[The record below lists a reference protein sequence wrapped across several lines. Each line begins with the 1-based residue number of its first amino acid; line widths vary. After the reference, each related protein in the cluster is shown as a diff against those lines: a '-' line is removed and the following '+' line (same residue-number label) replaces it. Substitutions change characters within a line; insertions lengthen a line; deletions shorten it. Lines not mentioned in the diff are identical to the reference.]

1 MTDAESDDSDAERAA
16 DVDVDAN
23 ADVDA
28 DANADVDADAN
39 ADVDADSN
47 ADVDAVVEGWQEQ
60 LLDLTRRNALV
71 DFSPTKTKSL
81 PLAASAGPVV
91 DRLRETGAV
100 ELVKATADDP
110 PETAR
115 TDPTA
120 ARDPADDGTVDAGA
134 AVATRPPDVASESLK
149 SIARYHRQYLR
160 ERGADT
166 LFLSVGRLAWTDPGD
181 DDPYESPLFL
191 LPVELEH
198 RPATPE
204 AVHAHTVTFDGDPI
218 VVNPALRRKLQA
230 ERDLDLPSD
239 GDVGV
244 DELDD
249 AFDAVAAIADSFP
262 DWRISRELAVCIFDF
277 ATVSLYE
284 DFDRNRDAIASD
296 PLVRAIAGNTGALD
310 ALQADPRAGELAA
323 GDADDPPA
331 QVLEADPS
339 QQAAIDAALDGE
351 SFVLQGPPGTGKS
364 QTIANVVAAKLAR
377 GERVLFVSEKQAA
390 LEVVKSRL
398 DEVGLGRFCLEAHG
412 QHATKSKVLDALG
425 RELRADTAD
434 PPAGR
439 DACRSRR
446 EDAAAMLDEH
456 ADRLTTPPDGFVVT
470 PYEALGIVAAGRDE
484 PSVDVDIADPLAVGQ
499 AAVDDAIAALRE
511 LAAFED
517 AIADHD
523 SHPWRAATVG
533 DWRVDTRERVA
544 DAIDAQLDAVDAMR
558 DLADR
563 LSSTFGVDLRDASAF
578 EDAERALDRLADA
591 PVDSL
596 PEVLLDP
603 AFHAPDGPVGT
614 LAGAAVERA
623 DHECHL
629 RERYAP
635 SIFDE
640 DGRELHEALSAYG
653 LFRYVR
659 PSYRRLKR
667 RLVSHARD
675 GYDPDL
681 AALRED
687 ARRLR
692 ALQAAEDTIAEIDV
706 DARYLAPFVDGDAGV
721 PALDGNGVDVERVQG
736 AVDWAHVQGVAD
748 WVRAVADT
756 GVVDPERAAG
766 GLDEGALGTVDDLCA
781 ELVAARERFRT
792 ARDDLASFVAL
803 DQIDADGTAFPEASW
818 AAQRE
823 VLESLR
829 ENLDRLQD
837 WVAFRHAR
845 ERVADTVAGHYLDA
859 FLDAG
864 HDPEHVVSA
873 FEREFYRQWLNAL
886 YDATDLDAFNAET
899 YAHHLATYRERDAA
913 LREHDAAVVR
923 HAVTSHR
930 PSVELEHADSAAQV
944 VLKREIG
951 KAHHQRPLRELFAD
965 AGGVVQQLKP
975 CFMMSPRTVAESL
988 ALDAIEFDAV
998 VFDEASQIPPAKAAS
1013 ALVRADQVIVAGD
1026 ANQLPPTS
1034 FFETDVVDDTGGR
1047 TDLESV
1053 LDEAAAVL
1061 PEQYLTWHYRSAD
1074 PSLVAFSNDR
1084 YYDGRLRTFATPAPG
1099 DPTTGLAFEYVE
1111 DGVYD
1116 RGDTRRNE
1124 REAERVVDI
1133 VAAHADERPDES
1145 LGVVA
1150 FSRAQERAIRDAL
1163 ADRRRE
1169 APALDAFVGRDDVHE
1184 GFFVKSLEVVQGD
1197 ERDRIVFS
1205 VGYGPD
1211 ADGEVTANFGPLND
1225 SGGHRR
1231 LNVAITRA
1239 RRQVTVVSSLQPED
1253 VDTTGAT
1260 NRGVADF
1267 KRYLAHVRDHD
1278 PTIDTPTAS
1287 DTDGDAPASDSPTQ
1301 ATASFP
1307 SPLARDVY
1315 ETLTDAEFDV
1325 DVDLGTAG
1333 YVLDMAVRD
1342 PDDPERYALGI
1353 ELDGAAARHAD
1364 ATRDRE
1370 RLRQHVLADRDWA
1383 VHRVWAQAWATDPER
1398 ELERIADR
1406 VHGDA
1411 DAEHET
1417 ATAST
1422 LAHPPSD
1429 RDRVATDT
1437 EAETPDPAEADDG
1450 AQAVQSDGG
1459 DPFTIYES
1467 PAVPELEADDAGVP
1481 PREVQRGL
1489 LAVVADAGPI
1499 SETAAYRTLVESLD
1513 ADRLDPRL
1521 RERLEAQTQIVADA
1535 GHLHVHDGF
1544 LWPPRD
1550 AADLP
1555 LRDHDDADPDSDARR
1570 EITEV
1575 PLAELAKACYV
1586 LLANGGAMT
1595 RDDLVLETARRLG
1608 YQRVGAR
1615 IENRL
1620 EDAIDHLIDH
1630 DAATITGDRM
1640 EAVHDVDVDDRLEAT
1655 VYD

>member
-1 MTDAESDDSDAERAA
+1 MTDAESDDPDAERAA
-16 DVDVDAN
+16 DVDVDAK
-23 ADVDA
+23 ADVDT
-28 DANADVDADAN
+28 VIK
-39 ADVDADSN
+39 
-47 ADVDAVVEGWQEQ
+47 GWQEQ

-81 PLAASAGPVV
+81 PLAASAGPAV

-100 ELVKATADDP
+100 ELTKATADDP

-134 AVATRPPDVASESLK
+134 AVAARAPDVASESLE

-166 LFLSVGRLAWTDPGD
+166 LFLSVGRLAWTEPGD

-204 AVHAHTVTFDGDPI
+204 TVHAYAVAYDGDPI
-218 VVNPALRRKLQA
+218 VVNPALRRKIQA
-230 ERDLDLPSD
+230 DRDLNLPRD

-296 PLVRAIAGNTGALD
+296 PLVRAIAGDTGALD
-310 ALQADPRAGELAA
+310 ALQADSRGGDLAA

-390 LEVVKSRL
+390 LNVVKSRL

-446 EDAAAMLDEH
+446 DDAAAMLDEH
-456 ADRLTTPPDGFVVT
+456 ADRLTTPPNGFVVT

-484 PSVDVDIADPLAVGQ
+484 PSVDIDVADPLAVGQ

-517 AIADHD
+517 AIANHD

-544 DAIDAQLDAVDAMR
+544 DAIDAQLDAVDTMR
-558 DLADR
+558 DLANR

-578 EDAERALDRLADA
+578 EDAERALGRLADA
-591 PVDSL
+591 PVDSV
-596 PEVLLDP
+596 PEVLLNP

-614 LAGAAVERA
+614 LAAAAVERA
-623 DHECHL
+623 DHECYL

-640 DGRELHEALSAYG
+640 DGHELHEALSAYG

-667 RLVSHARD
+667 RLVNHARD

-692 ALQAAEDTIAEIDV
+692 ALQAAKDTIAEIDI
-706 DARYLAPFVDGDAGV
+706 DAHYLAPFVDGDADV
-721 PALDGNGVDVERVQG
+721 PALDGDGVDVERVQG
-736 AVDWAHVQGVAD
+736 AVDWERLQGVAD
-748 WVRAVADT
+748 WVRALADT
-756 GVVDPERAAG
+756 GAVDPERATG
-766 GLDEGALGTVDDLCA
+766 GLDAAALDAVDDLCA
-781 ELVAARERFRT
+781 ELVAARECFRT
-792 ARDDLASFVAL
+792 ACNDLASFIAL

-823 VLESLR
+823 VLELLR

-837 WVAFRHAR
+837 WVAFQHAR
-845 ERVADTVAGHYLDA
+845 ERVADTIAGDYLDA

-864 HDPEHVVSA
+864 HNPKHVVSA

-886 YDATDLDAFNAET
+886 YDATDLDTFNTET

-913 LREHDAAVVR
+913 LREHDAAAVR
-923 HAVTSHR
+923 HAVTSRR

-965 AGGVVQQLKP
+965 AGEVVQQLKP

-1047 TDLESV
+1047 TDLESI

-1084 YYDGRLRTFATPAPG
+1084 YYDGRLRTFPEPATDDAV
-1099 DPTTGLAFEYVE
+1099 GLAFEYVP

-1124 REAERVVDI
+1124 REAERVIDV

-1169 APALDAFVGRDDVHE
+1169 DPALDAFVDRDDVKE

-1253 VDTTGAT
+1253 VDTAGAT
-1260 NRGVADF
+1260 NRGVGDF

-1301 ATASFP
+1301 ATPSFP

-1315 ETLTDAEFDV
+1315 EALTGAGFDV

-1364 ATRDRE
+1364 ATRDRA

-1398 ELERIADR
+1398 ELDRIRER

-1417 ATAST
+1417 ATASM

-1429 RDRVATDT
+1429 RHRVGPDN
-1437 EAETPDPAEADDG
+1437 EAETPDPAEADGD

-1459 DPFTIYES
+1459 DPFTIYEP
-1467 PAVPELEADDAGVP
+1467 PAVPDLKADDAGVP

-1499 SETAAYRTLVESLD
+1499 SETAAYRILVESLD

-1555 LRDHDDADPDSDARR
+1555 LRNHDDADPDSDARR

-1575 PLAELAKACYV
+1575 PRAELAKACYV

-1615 IENRL
+1615 IETRL
-1620 EDAIDHLIDH
+1620 KDAIGYLLDHN
-1630 DAATITGDRM
+1630 AATITGDRM

>member
-1 MTDAESDDSDAERAA
+1 MTADASE
-16 DVDVDAN
+16 DVDVK
-23 ADVDA
+23 
-28 DANADVDADAN
+28 
-39 ADVDADSN
+39 SN
-47 ADVDAVVEGWQEQ
+47 ADVESVVEGWQEQ

-81 PLAASAGPVV
+81 PLAAAAGPVV
-91 DRLRETGAV
+91 DRLRKTGAV
-100 ELVKATADDP
+100 ELGKATTDDP

-115 TDPTA
+115 TDPA
-120 ARDPADDGTVDAGA
+120 VARGSADDGSVDAGA
-134 AVATRPPDVASESLK
+134 AVAARAPEVATESLE

-166 LFLSVGRLAWTDPGD
+166 LFLSVGRLAWTEPGD

-198 RPATPE
+198 RPATAE
-204 AVHAHTVTFDGDPI
+204 DVHAHVVAYDGDPL
-218 VVNPALRRKLQA
+218 VVNPALRRKVQA
-230 ERDLDLPSD
+230 ERDLDLPGD
-239 GDVGV
+239 GDVAV
-244 DELDD
+244 DDLEA

-262 DWRISRELAVCIFDF
+262 DWTVSRELAVCIFDF

-284 DFDRNRDAIASD
+284 DLDRNRDAIASD
-296 PLVRAIAGNTGALD
+296 PLVRAIAGDTDALD
-310 ALQADPRAGELAA
+310 ALQADPGRGERAT
-323 GDADDPPA
+323 GDADDSPT

-390 LEVVKSRL
+390 LGVVKSRL

-412 QHATKSKVLDALG
+412 QHATKSNVLDALG
-425 RELRADTAD
+425 RELRADHTD
-434 PPAGR
+434 PPAAR
-439 DACRSRR
+439 EACRERR
-446 EDAAAMLDEH
+446 DDAAETLDAH
-456 ADRLTTPPDGFVVT
+456 ADRLTTPPDGFAVT

-484 PSVDVDIADPLAVGQ
+484 PRVDVDVDDPLAVGQ
-499 AAVDDAIAALRE
+499 TAVDDAIAALRE

-523 SHPWRAATVG
+523 SHPWRATTV
-533 DWRVDTRERVA
+533 DEWRVDTRERVA
-544 DAIDAQLDAVDAMR
+544 DAIDAQLTAVDAMR

-563 LSSTFGVDLRDASAF
+563 LSSTLGVDLRDASAI
-578 EDAERALDRLADA
+578 EDVERALDRLAAA

-596 PEVLLDP
+596 PDDLLDP
-603 AFHAPDGPVGT
+603 AFHAPDGPVGR
-614 LAGAAVERA
+614 LAAAAIERA
-623 DHECHL
+623 EHESHL
-629 RERYAP
+629 RERYAS

-653 LFRYVR
+653 LFRFVR

-681 AALRED
+681 DALRED

-692 ALQAAEDTIAEIDV
+692 ALQAAEDTIAEVDV
-706 DARYLAPFVDGDAGV
+706 DARYLTPFVDGDGEDTE
-721 PALDGNGVDVERVQG
+721 LGWGRVDVERVQG
-736 AVDWAHVQGVAD
+736 AVDWERLQGVAD
-748 WVRAVADT
+748 WVRTLADT
-756 GVVDPERAAG
+756 GVVDPERADG
-766 GLDEGALGTVDDLCA
+766 WLDDDAIPAADDLRF
-781 ELVAARERFRT
+781 ELTVERERFQR
-792 ARDDLASFVAL
+792 ARDELASFVAL
-803 DQIDADGTAFPEASW
+803 DALDADGTAFPQASW

-829 ENLDRLQD
+829 ANLDRLRD
-837 WVAFRHAR
+837 WVAFQDAR
-845 ERVADTVAGHYLDA
+845 ERVADTLAGDYLDA

-864 HDPEHVVSA
+864 HDPEHVASA

-886 YDATDLDAFNAET
+886 YDATDIDAFNAET
-899 YAHHLATYRERDAA
+899 YAHHLATFRERDAA
-913 LREHDAAVVR
+913 LREHDAAAVR
-923 HAVTSHR
+923 HAVTSRR

-951 KAHHQRPLRELFAD
+951 KSHHQRPLRELFAD
-965 AGGVVQQLKP
+965 AGEVVQQLKP

-1034 FFETDVVDDTGGR
+1034 FFDTDVVDDAGGR

-1061 PEQYLTWHYRSAD
+1061 PEHYLTWHYRSAD

-1084 YYDGRLRTFATPAPG
+1084 YYDSRLRTFPTPAPG

-1124 REAERVVDI
+1124 REAERVVDV
-1133 VAAHADERPDES
+1133 VAAHADERPEES

-1163 ADRRRE
+1163 ADRRPE
-1169 APALDAFVGRDDVHE
+1169 DPALDAFVDRDDVQE

-1253 VDTTGAT
+1253 VDVTGVT
-1260 NRGVADF
+1260 HRGVADF

-1278 PTIDTPTAS
+1278 PTIDTPAASETESDARAS
-1287 DTDGDAPASDSPTQ
+1287 DIDGDAHSPCQ
-1301 ATASFP
+1301 DAESFD

-1315 ETLTDAEFDV
+1315 ETLTDAGFDV

-1342 PDDPERYALGI
+1342 PDDPERYALGV

-1370 RLRQHVLADRDWA
+1370 RLRQLVLADRDWA
-1383 VHRVWAQAWATDPER
+1383 VHRVWAQAWATDPQR
-1398 ELERIADR
+1398 ELDRIRER

-1422 LAHPPSD
+1422 LTHPPSD
-1429 RDRVATDT
+1429 RDRTAPGTD
-1437 EAETPDPAEADDG
+1437 AETPDAADADG
-1450 AQAVQSDGG
+1450 DAQVVQSDGG
-1459 DPFTIYES
+1459 DPFATYE
-1467 PAVPELEADDAGVP
+1467 PPTVPDLDGDDDGVP

-1499 SETAAYRTLVESLD
+1499 SETAAYRTLAEALD

-1521 RERLEAQTQIVADA
+1521 RERLEAQAQSVADA

-1575 PLAELAKACYV
+1575 PRAELAKACYV

-1595 RDDLVLETARRLG
+1595 RDDLVLEAARRFG
-1608 YQRVGAR
+1608 YERVGAR
-1615 IENRL
+1615 IEDHL
-1620 EDAIDHLIDH
+1620 EDAIDHLLDH
-1630 DAATITGDRM
+1630 DAATSTGDRV
-1640 EAVHDVDVDDRLEAT
+1640 EAVHDVDVDERLEANI
-1655 VYD
+1655 YQ